1 MCLHVS
7 VAILSG
13 QSVFVEME
21 PGSSV
26 EDLRKAA
33 ESQLQTSLGI
43 LVQPGGAEF
52 LRGTSTLQDAG
63 IQDGDV
69 VGAFMAKPKLQLH
82 ANRLSHAICAI
93 QKDGSVIAWG
103 DEDSGGDSS
112 DVQDELVN
120 VWDVKMTAR
129 ACAALRRDGT
139 VVSWGCEDLGGDSDA
154 VQEELQNVQKIFST
168 AGAFAAIR
176 ADGAVIT
183 WGDEDWG
190 GDCTEVH
197 EDLKNVVHICGS
209 GAAFAALTAHGSVI
223 TWGSACHGGDSR
235 SVSAQLQDVQSM
247 CATSAAFAAITG
259 SGDVVVWG
267 DPLFGGDA
275 SKVAAELVGVRSLQ
289 ATAGA
294 FAAVKSD
301 GSVVCWGLPELGGS
315 ATDLTSRI
323 QHAKAIIPSGSAFAA
338 ITKEGE
344 VICWGDPERGG
355 DIAAVREQL
364 VNVEEVA
371 ATENAFAA
379 IKEDGSVVSWGQ
391 SDAGGDSRDVQE
403 RLLMVKQIV
412 GSTGAFAALT
422 AAGQLVT
429 WGHESFGGVP
439 VAALIGSRVLGRCL
453 LFYAHEAPT
462 PVGTDLGTVVTPAPM
477 EDSTPS
483 PEREL
488 ATARL
493 TGEKEFLDSPNPATA
508 HRSVQNTPEPT
519 HYHYGSFGGGAGAPI
534 STPSPCA
541 MSALNNQH
549 FLGMPRFPAD
559 GGLVMPGVDLCDALG
574 PVLPPPLP
582 TPGGTGP
589 ASDIG
594 MGFGGAF
601 RPGAEAAAEGD
612 RSHAVEAKPM
622 APAELPTFWQLRTQ
636 DQQIVHQ
643 MAAAAAGY
651 QAYQWGAVAAAAALG
666 GLQSAGWRVPGCP
679 GGCMDIQAHLHQSA
693 QAKVGVPPVFTK
705 DGGGAALA
713 PGPVYPSGPSVQRS
727 PVNNDK
733 LPEEHAPAT
742 AEPHKGRGRGEVDAA
757 PANGKGGK
765 GRGPNGA
772 ARGRFDAAALPAEAA
787 ELLGQVGQLSRSQAG
802 SKYLQRQL
810 QKGPGAIMDVILAEV
825 EDEIAGMMC
834 DSYGNYLC
842 SAAFQACSP
851 RQRKRI
857 LEKLS
862 PQVGAIACDKR
873 GTHALQALIGLL
885 QLEEEQQL
893 LMNAIKSRV
902 IELSMDPNGTH
913 VVQRLLCCFLPS
925 VTEWIY
931 IAIND
936 RMIEVAHHPYG
947 LCVLKKCISQAKPAS
962 KHQDMLLKQLARHA
976 MDLVQSPYGNYAIQ
990 HALEEWGG
998 NCCQPIL
1005 HKLEGR
1011 MMQLSIQKFSS
1022 NVVEKLFCSAPADFR
1037 DRFIA
1042 ELVESEKMSVL
1053 VNSDSS
1059 SASPIPIHDL
1069 CQASQYFCKRPAV

>member
-1 MCLHVS
+1 
-7 VAILSG
+7 
-13 QSVFVEME
+13 
-21 PGSSV
+21 
-26 EDLRKAA
+26 
-33 ESQLQTSLGI
+33 
-43 LVQPGGAEF
+43 
-52 LRGTSTLQDAG
+52 
-63 IQDGDV
+63 
-69 VGAFMAKPKLQLH
+69 
-82 ANRLSHAICAI
+82 
-93 QKDGSVIAWG
+93 
-103 DEDSGGDSS
+103 
-112 DVQDELVN
+112 
-120 VWDVKMTAR
+120 
-129 ACAALRRDGT
+129 
-139 VVSWGCEDLGGDSDA
+139 
-154 VQEELQNVQKIFST
+154 
-168 AGAFAAIR
+168 
-176 ADGAVIT
+176 
-183 WGDEDWG
+183 
-190 GDCTEVH
+190 
-197 EDLKNVVHICGS
+197 
-209 GAAFAALTAHGSVI
+209 
-223 TWGSACHGGDSR
+223 
-235 SVSAQLQDVQSM
+235 
-247 CATSAAFAAITG
+247 
-259 SGDVVVWG
+259 
-267 DPLFGGDA
+267 
-275 SKVAAELVGVRSLQ
+275 
-289 ATAGA
+289 
-294 FAAVKSD
+294 
-301 GSVVCWGLPELGGS
+301 
-315 ATDLTSRI
+315 
-323 QHAKAIIPSGSAFAA
+323 
-338 ITKEGE
+338 
-344 VICWGDPERGG
+344 
-355 DIAAVREQL
+355 
-364 VNVEEVA
+364 
-371 ATENAFAA
+371 
-379 IKEDGSVVSWGQ
+379 
-391 SDAGGDSRDVQE
+391 
-403 RLLMVKQIV
+403 
-412 GSTGAFAALT
+412 
-422 AAGQLVT
+422 
-429 WGHESFGGVP
+429 
-439 VAALIGSRVLGRCL
+439 
-453 LFYAHEAPT
+453 
-462 PVGTDLGTVVTPAPM
+462 
-477 EDSTPS
+477 
-483 PEREL
+483 
-488 ATARL
+488 
-493 TGEKEFLDSPNPATA
+493 
-508 HRSVQNTPEPT
+508 
-519 HYHYGSFGGGAGAPI
+519 
-534 STPSPCA
+534 

-559 GGLVMPGVDLCDALG
+559 AGLVMPGVDLEGAGVPLG

-601 RPGAEAAAEGD
+601 RPGAEAAADGD
-612 RSHAVEAKPM
+612 RSHPVEAKPM

-666 GLQSAGWRVPGCP
+666 GLQSAGWRVPACP

-705 DGGGAALA
+705 DGGGGAALA
-713 PGPVYPSGPSVQRS
+713 PGPVYPAGPSVQRS
-727 PVNNDK
+727 PVTNDK
-733 LPEEHAPAT
+733 LPEEHAPTT
-742 AEPHKGRGRGEVDAA
+742 AEPRKGRGRGEVDAA

-810 QKGPGAIMDVILAEV
+810 QKGPGPIMDVILAEV

-862 PQVGAIACDKR
+862 PQVAAIACDKR

-913 VVQRLLCCFLPS
+913 VVQRLLCCFVPS

-947 LCVLKKCISQAKPAS
+947 LCVLKKCISQAKAGS

-1053 VNSDSS
+1053 VNSNYGHYVAKRALQMATPEQSRALLEAIKANLSILPNRRLRVKWEKVMSGQGDFDDDVPDTVKPAMPQPEKASVKRR
-1059 SASPIPIHDL
+1059 SA
-1069 CQASQYFCKRPAV
+1069 RPRRGRGDVGVAEQ

>member
-1 MCLHVS
+1 
-7 VAILSG
+7 
-13 QSVFVEME
+13 
-21 PGSSV
+21 
-26 EDLRKAA
+26 
-33 ESQLQTSLGI
+33 
-43 LVQPGGAEF
+43 
-52 LRGTSTLQDAG
+52 
-63 IQDGDV
+63 
-69 VGAFMAKPKLQLH
+69 
-82 ANRLSHAICAI
+82 
-93 QKDGSVIAWG
+93 
-103 DEDSGGDSS
+103 
-112 DVQDELVN
+112 
-120 VWDVKMTAR
+120 
-129 ACAALRRDGT
+129 
-139 VVSWGCEDLGGDSDA
+139 
-154 VQEELQNVQKIFST
+154 
-168 AGAFAAIR
+168 
-176 ADGAVIT
+176 
-183 WGDEDWG
+183 
-190 GDCTEVH
+190 
-197 EDLKNVVHICGS
+197 
-209 GAAFAALTAHGSVI
+209 
-223 TWGSACHGGDSR
+223 
-235 SVSAQLQDVQSM
+235 
-247 CATSAAFAAITG
+247 
-259 SGDVVVWG
+259 
-267 DPLFGGDA
+267 
-275 SKVAAELVGVRSLQ
+275 
-289 ATAGA
+289 
-294 FAAVKSD
+294 
-301 GSVVCWGLPELGGS
+301 
-315 ATDLTSRI
+315 
-323 QHAKAIIPSGSAFAA
+323 
-338 ITKEGE
+338 
-344 VICWGDPERGG
+344 
-355 DIAAVREQL
+355 
-364 VNVEEVA
+364 
-371 ATENAFAA
+371 
-379 IKEDGSVVSWGQ
+379 
-391 SDAGGDSRDVQE
+391 
-403 RLLMVKQIV
+403 
-412 GSTGAFAALT
+412 
-422 AAGQLVT
+422 
-429 WGHESFGGVP
+429 
-439 VAALIGSRVLGRCL
+439 
-453 LFYAHEAPT
+453 
-462 PVGTDLGTVVTPAPM
+462 
-477 EDSTPS
+477 
-483 PEREL
+483 
-488 ATARL
+488 
-493 TGEKEFLDSPNPATA
+493 
-508 HRSVQNTPEPT
+508 
-519 HYHYGSFGGGAGAPI
+519 
-534 STPSPCA
+534 
-541 MSALNNQH
+541 
-549 FLGMPRFPAD
+549 
-559 GGLVMPGVDLCDALG
+559 
-574 PVLPPPLP
+574 
-582 TPGGTGP
+582 
-589 ASDIG
+589 
-594 MGFGGAF
+594 
-601 RPGAEAAAEGD
+601 
-612 RSHAVEAKPM
+612 M

-666 GLQSAGWRVPGCP
+666 GLQSAGWRVPACP

-705 DGGGAALA
+705 DGGGGAALA

-727 PVNNDK
+727 PVTNDK
-733 LPEEHAPAT
+733 LPEEHAPTT
-742 AEPHKGRGRGEVDAA
+742 AEPRKGRGRGEVDAA

-810 QKGPGAIMDVILAEV
+810 QKGPGPIMDVILAEV

-862 PQVGAIACDKR
+862 PQVAAIACDKR

-913 VVQRLLCCFLPS
+913 VVQRLLCCFVPS

-947 LCVLKKCISQAKPAS
+947 LCVLKKCISQAKAGS

-1053 VNSDSS
+1053 VNSNYGHYVAKRALQMATPEQSRALLEAIKANLSILPNRRLRVKWEKVMSGQGDFDDDVPDTVKPAMPQPEKASVKRR
-1059 SASPIPIHDL
+1059 SA
-1069 CQASQYFCKRPAV
+1069 RPRRGRGDVGVAEQ